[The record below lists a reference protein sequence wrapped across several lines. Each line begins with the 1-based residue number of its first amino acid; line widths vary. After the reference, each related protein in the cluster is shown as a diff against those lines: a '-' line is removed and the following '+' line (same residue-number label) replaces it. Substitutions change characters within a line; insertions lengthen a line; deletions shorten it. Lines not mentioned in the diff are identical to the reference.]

1 MRSRILLSIV
11 TLFAVVATT
20 LTMLAACSG
29 RSTNP
34 PEIAGES
41 STAAP
46 PVSAGR
52 ITRPARGTDGS
63 DPPSKPGPNP
73 PRAPKPNASPVRFGP
88 VTASGAYGA
97 VTSVS
102 PDRRTMTTTF
112 SALEV
117 SLDESTRPD
126 ATRRFTLA
134 LPMTGADQKAKVRFY
149 ASGYAFTQ
157 SATARLTFRV
167 NGRTHV
173 SEFGPGWDDDFDRTL
188 DLPAIPATTY
198 QLSVVLEVHI
208 VPGADDSKAV
218 YLNIKSLD
226 AEIT

>member
-34 PEIAGES
+34 PAIAGES
-41 STAAP
+41 STAAT
-46 PVSAGR
+46 PVSGDR
-52 ITRPARGTDGS
+52 RTRLAPRTEQP
-63 DPPSKPGPNP
+63 DPPSNPNP
-73 PRAPKPNASPVRFGP
+73 PRAPKPNAGPVRFGP
-88 VTASGAYGA
+88 VPASGAYGA

-102 PDRRTMTTTF
+102 PDRRAMTTTF
-112 SALEV
+112 SALKV

-134 LPMTGADQKAKVRFY
+134 LPMTAADQKANVMFTV
-149 ASGYAFTQ
+149 SGYVFTQ
-157 SATARLTFRV
+157 DATARLTFRV

-173 SEFGPGWDDDFDRTL
+173 REFGPGWDNDFDQTL

-198 QLSVVLEVHI
+198 QLSVILEVHT
-208 VPGADDSKAV
+208 VPGAEDSKVAEFNV
-218 YLNIKSLD
+218 LSLD
-226 AEIT
+226 ANIT